1 MDSDS
6 SILYESC
13 THSAGDVNLSEDE
26 PARLAPL
33 ENCLEEF
40 EETSYQVETQIDEFD
55 QNPGGPLSIETHAS
69 DPIHEDFEVMGIE
82 NTWTDEDAFSGAA
95 PPVEPFGNAIP
106 LPPPPISHRDGVIP
120 SDVHFDDPDYT
131 TTSNDIS
138 AGNIINPHHE
148 LDSLFS
154 SPSSVPTDIGLDD
167 VKDPSACPGVC
178 GIRNLGNTCF
188 MSAGLQCLGA
198 TPALVQR
205 FVNQQKFLTPLC
217 SSLSAPISSSLSS
230 ASPAMSASSSLSSQY
245 AALLTKMW
253 SGRYTVVNPSEF
265 KRGLGITHPQFKDFR
280 QHDCQEFLALL
291 LDTLHEEL
299 NTATAKKMPAFSSN
313 FPMSPTPMLS
323 SVPSGLCAIPSLS
336 LPSNNLS
343 NGSATRENKAAG
355 WPKPFF
361 WRDNKSSGISEE
373 MDTSTNEEHSN
384 TKEGSE
390 EDAQKLDGEQNQEQ
404 REGTD
409 GNKLFE
415 TLPVT
420 PTFIRNETCVS
431 GALEEPA
438 TSWNHCS
445 PCLTPSS
452 RRIEKNEV
460 QAQQMSIEAKTHG
473 EEIGQLRR
481 TLPFPGALPIPSRGN
496 VGIED
501 IMKEAKTSNVNVLA
515 SDSSNN
521 GGMKFDSDKF
531 IRRARRGVVECRGM
545 VQGIGISSTEGD
557 LSHNDGLSMLQD
569 QLDGED
575 SLPVEGEV
583 LSGKT
588 KRVKDTNIVLR
599 GVGGMSPLSESMQ
612 DGETDL
618 IVASSKNPSEHF
630 NNVKRMRLAGA
641 KTQSYA
647 KANGILGKSIGLIG
661 CETAVLGKNAE
672 VMQGMGDEMDGFDGD
687 GSIYSL
693 ANKVT
698 SPKFGVALSKR
709 EKTPS
714 PTECVV
720 DKIGSLNGLNGSFGK
735 TTRITGGGV
744 VGGSDGLSSLAE
756 DDFSSTSDSL
766 EAEEEEADRHWQKH
780 LAANRSTIVDTF
792 QGQFK
797 STVVCSACKHV
808 SVTYEPFM
816 YLSVPLPHAMERQ
829 ICVTYI
835 SAEARQPVRYLLTL
849 NKQGK
854 VSEMRQQLYKIL
866 AEESKCN
873 SPASLS
879 SSSSSEMKN
888 LPQDNKPDLALAE
901 VLDNHIAKI
910 LDDNYLLRYVNDT
923 NRSIYAFELR
933 SPPPAFGVSPAGAG
947 TSPLRESKSSTS
959 IHTIAEPLDLTHAR
973 EFEGKPG
980 CSGDL
985 ACANGSD
992 DKRKDPV
999 IVGGVGT
1006 SDGWRSC
1013 AICLEEMDTDLRVHS
1028 ACSCVLCESCIETSC
1043 RHYGGDSL
1051 ACPVCGQVV
1060 NPREEF
1066 LPLDKVGNYQPP
1078 AIRILQVPL
1087 VFRVDEEGDGN
1098 NNRKTM
1104 KLWGHPA
1111 LLRLPSRIQAKDLY
1125 EAVEYILP
1133 SCLLSTHNQEASGA
1147 HPSSPSSCTSMEQEE
1162 DGAKYQLLLVDGQG
1176 YHCSRCMYTVHCRGC
1191 RLSAVPS
1198 AEITL
1203 QAGDTLAV
1211 RVFARDLSAIAGGE
1225 SLLPLFE
1232 NEVTEHRSMHGRWK
1246 EEPLSLYDCLQ
1257 AFSESEMLDEHNPW
1271 FCPVCQRN
1279 QCATKTL
1286 SVWRY
1291 PDFLIVYLKRFVF
1304 HECVSTKLDDKVTFP
1319 LCGLHVAPPA
1329 CHQSFSQSSNHCSQM
1344 QRQHHRGSPHPYNLY
1359 AAVCH
1364 FGGASAGHY
1373 TAYSKHP
1380 GTSEWHYFN
1389 DEAVSCQKPREED
1402 YSNAY
1407 ILFYHKQGLSFD
1419 LFNLPK
1425 KMPTEVDEEEDEE
1438 EEEAAKDL
1446 KPNIEQ
1452 LILDLDSS
1460 VMPAEVDEEEDEEE
1474 EEAAKDLKPNIEQLI
1489 LDLDSSV
1496 EQDWRKEQK
1505 SVGQAAMVISAAEV
1519 CTVIDSSS
1527 PY

>member
-6 SILYESC
+6 SLLYESC
-13 THSAGDVNLSEDE
+13 THSAGDINLAEE
-26 PARLAPL
+26 GPARLAPL

-82 NTWTDEDAFSGAA
+82 NTWTDEDAFSGA
-95 PPVEPFGNAIP
+95 PPSVETYGNAIP
-106 LPPPPISHRDGVIP
+106 LPPPPRSQRDDVLP
-120 SDVHFDDPDYT
+120 PDVHFDDQEYT
-131 TTSNDIS
+131 TTSNEIS
-138 AGNIINPHHE
+138 SGNIVHSHHE

-154 SPSSVPTDIGLDD
+154 SPSVPPDIGLDD
-167 VKDPSACPGVC
+167 VKDSSACPGVC

-205 FVNQQKFLTPLC
+205 FANQQKYLTPLC

-230 ASPAMSASSSLSSQY
+230 SSPAMSASSSLSTQY

-253 SGRYTVVNPSEF
+253 SGRYTVVNPNEF
-265 KRGLGITHPQFKDFR
+265 KRALGITHPQFKDFR

-299 NTATAKKMPAFSSN
+299 NTATAKKMSAFSGN
-313 FPMSPTPMLS
+313 FSISPPPMLTSVTS
-323 SVPSGLCAIPSLS
+323 SLCSVPSLS

-343 NGSATRENKAAG
+343 NGPILRENNVAG
-355 WPKPFF
+355 WSKPFF
-361 WRDNKSSGISEE
+361 WRDNKAGVTED
-373 MDTSTNEEHSN
+373 MDMSTSDLFGHN
-384 TKEGSE
+384 KEGRVEDNPKLGSE
-390 EDAQKLDGEQNQEQ
+390 TNQEKL
-404 REGTD
+404 EGTD
-409 GNKLFE
+409 DEKLFDQF
-415 TLPVT
+415 PAT
-420 PTFIRNETCVS
+420 PTFIRNETSVGGS
-431 GALEEPA
+431 GEELA
-438 TSWNHCS
+438 GAWNHCG
-445 PCLTPSS
+445 PCLPPAS

-460 QAQQMSIEAKTHG
+460 QAQHMSMEAKKLG
-473 EEIGQLRR
+473 EGIGQLRR
-481 TLPFPGALPIPSRGN
+481 TLPFPGALPIPSRGS

-515 SDSSNN
+515 SDSSS

-531 IRRARRGVVECRGM
+531 VRRVRRGVECRGM
-545 VQGIGISSTEGD
+545 VPGIGIGSGEGD
-557 LSHNDGLSMLQD
+557 LSHSHGLSILQD

-588 KRVKDTNIVLR
+588 KRVKDTNLVLR
-599 GVGGMSPLSESMQ
+599 GVSGLSPLSESMQ

-618 IVASSKNPSEHF
+618 IVTSSKNPNEHF
-630 NNVKRMRLAGA
+630 NNVKRMRLAGV
-641 KTQSYA
+641 KTHSYA
-647 KANGILGKSIGLIG
+647 KANGILGKNIGLIG
-661 CETAVLGKNAE
+661 NETAVLGKN
-672 VMQGMGDEMDGFDGD
+672 GDIMHMEDDVDNFEGD
-687 GSIYSL
+687 SDLYSL

-698 SPKFGVALSKR
+698 SPKFSAGKG
-709 EKTPS
+709 EKIPS

-720 DKIGSLNGLNGSFGK
+720 DKIGSLNGLNGSFAK
-735 TTRITGGGV
+735 TARMSGGG
-744 VGGSDGLSSLAE
+744 VGGSDVLGSLVD
-756 DDFSSTSDSL
+756 DDFSSTGDSM

-829 ICVTYI
+829 ICVTYV
-835 SAEARQPVRYLLTL
+835 SAEARQPVCYLLTL

-854 VSEMRQQLYKIL
+854 VSEMRQQLYKVL

-879 SSSSSEMKN
+879 SSSSGIKVSP
-888 LPQDNKPDLALAE
+888 LDNKMDIALAE
-901 VLDNHIAKI
+901 VLDNHIAKL

-933 SPPPAFGVSPAGAG
+933 SPPLAFGVSPSGMEP
-947 TSPLRESKSSTS
+947 SPSRENKSTS
-959 IHTIAEPLDLTHAR
+959 SLHPTAEPLDLTHAR
-973 EFEGKPG
+973 GLEGKQG
-980 CSGDL
+980 SSGDL
-985 ACANGSD
+985 GSAGGSE
-992 DKRKDPV
+992 DKRKEHM
-999 IVGGVGT
+999 IVASG

-1060 NPREEF
+1060 NPKEEF

-1078 AIRILQVPL
+1078 AVRILQVPL

-1111 LLRLPSRIQAKDLY
+1111 LLRLPSRIRAKDLY
-1125 EAVEYILP
+1125 EAVEHILP
-1133 SCLLSTHNQEASGA
+1133 TCLHSSQQKTSGNS
-1147 HPSSPSSCTSMEQEE
+1147 PVSSPSSHTSMLQEE
-1162 DGAKYQLLLVDGQG
+1162 DVAKYQLLLVDGQG

-1191 RLSAVPS
+1191 RLSSVPS
-1198 AEITL
+1198 AEIIF

-1211 RVFARDLSAIAGGE
+1211 RVFARDLSVGTGGE
-1225 SLLPLFE
+1225 GILPLFE
-1232 NEVTEHRSMHGRWK
+1232 KEVTEHRSMHGRWK

-1329 CHQSFSQSSNHCSQM
+1329 CHQSFSQSSNHLNQL

-1419 LFNLPK
+1419 LLNLPK
-1425 KMPTEVDEEEDEE
+1425 KMT
-1438 EEEAAKDL
+1438 
-1446 KPNIEQ
+1446 
-1452 LILDLDSS
+1452 
-1460 VMPAEVDEEEDEEE
+1460 AEVDEEEDEEE

-1505 SVGQAAMVISAAEV
+1505 SVGQAAMVMAVTAAEV
-1519 CTVIDSSS
+1519 CTVIEGSS
-1527 PY
+1527 PF